1 MSTSTETSFP
11 NELMPNLFI
20 GMTGSDVEKLQQKL
34 QELGFYS
41 GPIDGLFGQ
50 GVEQAVKDYE
60 ESEGLAPDGVAGVFV
75 LQALGLLTIER
86 DPEPEINLS
95 EP

>member
-20 GMTGSDVEKLQQKL
+20 GMTGSNVEKLQQKL

-60 ESEGLAPDGVAGVFV
+60 DSEGLAADGVAGVFV
-75 LQALGLLTIER
+75 LESLGLLTIAR

>member
-1 MSTSTETSFP
+1 MSTSTETSFTD
-11 NELMPNLFI
+11 ELMPNLFI
-20 GMTGSDVEKLQQKL
+20 GMTGFDVEKLQHKL

-41 GPIDGLFGQ
+41 GPVDGLFGQ

-60 ESEGLAPDGVAGVFV
+60 DSEGLAADGVAGVFV

-95 EP
+95 EI